1 MEQEQP
7 KIPQHEILLNEQRKL
22 IDMID
27 RELVELINRRSAVAL
42 EVGRIKMEH
51 GLPIFVG
58 SREEQ
63 VLRKIEETNDGGV
76 VPQDEMRNIFQA
88 IMRGSRAVQKELHE
102 RGIVWPSG
110 GQEEQ
115 IT

>member
-1 MEQEQP
+1 MEY
-7 KIPQHEILLNEQRKL
+7 
-22 IDMID
+22 
-27 RELVELINRRSAVAL
+27 
-42 EVGRIKMEH
+42 

-63 VLRKIEETNDGGV
+63 VLQKIEETNDGGI

-102 RGIVWPSG
+102 RGNVWPSG
-110 GQEEQ
+110 GQEVQ
-115 IT
+115 TT